1 MRAAVAIAIIVC
13 GLAGRAALD
22 KVLALR
28 GGAELVALWAQLAS
42 VMDLVA
48 GAALSGVGTGVAVL
62 VAQESSPAEQRA
74 TLREAV
80 RIGLVVS
87 AIVMAATGAACW
99 MFSAALLGTRASM
112 VALALSAAIGW
123 LAVIPGVVNGY
134 WTGLRARGRMLALA
148 AAAAIAP
155 VTAALVAPAAATLA
169 AVLLAHVAPVVLVAA
184 LVPWTASNEAAHTQ
198 ALRRYVLPGL
208 SIGILSPGSMLVV
221 RAIVSSQLSWH
232 DAGLLQALWRAAD
245 WVASLAGGVMSLVF
259 LPRLSVAAGRPQ
271 FLQVMRRGALTAV
284 LPAALALGLL
294 WIYQRPVLAWLYDER
309 FALSD
314 FAALLLLAG
323 SAVRVLAWLALFGL
337 YARRATIAI
346 AAGELLSLPLFAL
359 LLALLAS
366 WPQALTLESVAAA
379 WLLSFVAY
387 AMFNV
392 AALRAAAGR

>member
-1 MRAAVAIAIIVC
+1 MRAVLALAIIVC

-48 GAALSGVGTGVAVL
+48 GAALSGVGTGIAVL
-62 VAQESSPAEQRA
+62 VARQSSPAEQRA

-80 RIGLVVS
+80 RMGLAVS
-87 AIVMAATGAACW
+87 SGVMAATGAVCL
-99 MFSAALLGTRASM
+99 MFPDTLLGARTPLLL
-112 VALALSAAIGW
+112 LALSAAIGW
-123 LAVIPGVVNGY
+123 LGVIPGVVNGY

-155 VTAALVAPAAATLA
+155 LAAALLAPAQGTLP
-169 AVLLAHVAPVVLVAA
+169 AVLLAHAVPVALVAA
-184 LVPWTASNEAAHTQ
+184 VVPWAPSGEPAHRQ

-232 DAGLLQALWRAAD
+232 DAGLLQALWRATD

-259 LPRLSVAAGRPQ
+259 LPRLSVAAGTPQ
-271 FLQVMRRGALTAV
+271 FRHVMRRAASTTM
-284 LPAALALGLL
+284 LPSAAALGLL

-309 FALSD
+309 FALPD
-314 FAALLLLAG
+314 LAALLLLAG

-337 YARRATIAI
+337 YARRSTIAI

-366 WPQALTLESVAAA
+366 SPRALTLESVAAA

-387 AMFNV
+387 AAFNLL
-392 AALRAAAGR
+392 ALRASAES